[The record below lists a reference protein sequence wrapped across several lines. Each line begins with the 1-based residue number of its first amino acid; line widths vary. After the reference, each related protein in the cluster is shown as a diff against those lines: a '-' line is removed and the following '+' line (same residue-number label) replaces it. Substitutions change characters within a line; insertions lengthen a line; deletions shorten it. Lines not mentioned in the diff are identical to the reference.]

1 MLHSYG
7 APDLEGEFPDHTP
20 RDEPEGEGF
29 LARYLARIGY
39 RGAVR
44 PTFETLTALQAAHQA
59 AIPFEAM
66 DALTGEGVDID
77 PHAIAAKLIDR
88 RRGGYCFEQNALF
101 LRVLQAIGFAAEG
114 LIGRVRWM
122 LPDDAPATGRTHMVT
137 RVTIDGRPWLVDV
150 GFGATVPPQPLALGD
165 AIPQPTRH
173 ETYRVTAR
181 DAGYRVEA
189 DIAGT
194 WRTLYDVDAAPA
206 AAIDYEI
213 GNWYTATHPASHFR
227 HQLIAARTTAEARHG
242 LRDNRL
248 TIRHVG
254 GDIEQRYLS
263 ADEIE
268 AALADIFLLTP
279 EPGWRRAIERAA
291 TAEIAG

>member
-1 MLHSYG
+1 MLHGYG
-7 APDLEGEFPDHTP
+7 APASDDDFPGPAPGVED
-20 RDEPEGEGF
+20 F
-29 LARYLARIGY
+29 LTRYRARIGHC
-39 RGAVR
+39 GPLA
-44 PTFETLTALQAAHQA
+44 PTLETLAALQAAHQA

-77 PHAIAAKLIDR
+77 PHAIETKLIDR
-88 RRGGYCFEQNALF
+88 RRGGYCFEQNGLF

-114 LIGRVRWM
+114 LLGRVRWM
-122 LPDDAPATGRTHMVT
+122 LPADAPATGRTHMVV

-150 GFGATVPPQPLALGD
+150 GFGATVPPQPLALDD
-165 AIPQPTRH
+165 AMPQPTRH
-173 ETYRVTAR
+173 ETYRAR
-181 DAGYRVEA
+181 PLEAGYRIEA
-189 DIAGT
+189 DIAGS
-194 WRTLYDVDAAPA
+194 WQTLYDVESSPAPA
-206 AAIDYEI
+206 IDFEI
-213 GNWYTATHPASHFR
+213 GNWYTSQHPSSHFR
-227 HQLIAARTTAEARHG
+227 HQLVAARTTAEARHG

-248 TIRHVG
+248 TIRRAG
-254 GDIEQRYLS
+254 GAIEQRYLS

>member
-1 MLHSYG
+1 MLHRFD
-7 APDLEGEFPDHTP
+7 APASDGDFPDP
-20 RDEPEGEGF
+20 APAGGDF

-39 RGAVR
+39 AGPVA
-44 PTFETLTALQAAHQA
+44 PTLATLAALQAAHQA

-77 PHAIAAKLIDR
+77 PRAIEAKLIDR
-88 RRGGYCFEQNALF
+88 RRGGYCFEQNGLF

-114 LIGRVRWM
+114 LLGRVRWM
-122 LPDDAPATGRTHMVT
+122 LPEDAPPTGRTHMVV
-137 RVTIDGRPWLVDV
+137 RVTIDGRAWLADV

-165 AIPQPTRH
+165 ALPQPTRH
-173 ETYRVTAR
+173 ESYRVQPLDT
-181 DAGYRVEA
+181 GYRVEA
-189 DIAGT
+189 EIAGA
-194 WRTLYDVDAAPA
+194 WKTLYDLEAAPA
-206 AAIDYEI
+206 PAIDYEI
-213 GNWYTATHPASHFR
+213 GNWYTSQHPSSHFR
-227 HQLIAARTTAEARHG
+227 HQLVAARTTADARHG

-254 GDIEQRYLS
+254 GAIEQRYLS

-291 TAEIAG
+291 TAEVQA